1 MRAQDGPP
9 HLPIVGDFSNLRC
22 SAISF
27 LGETYSPPVS
37 QPCIFGAIFIGVRGH
52 VTLVTIDNFDGMAAS
67 GDGQISPD
75 EISEALANPNFEMP
89 QAGLCL
95 GVGSR
100 WVRGRIRLP
109 REVRMGSKGDFLG
122 SVGDNYKT
130 PRNTNH

>member
-1 MRAQDGPP
+1 MGPA
-9 HLPIVGDFSNLRC
+9 LPIVGDFSNLRC

-52 VTLVTIDNFDGMAAS
+52 VTLVTSTISMVCRA

-89 QAGLCL
+89 QVGFAS
-95 GVGSR
+95 GSR
-100 WVRGRIRLP
+100 WVRQD
-109 REVRMGSKGDFLG
+109 V
-122 SVGDNYKT
+122 
-130 PRNTNH
+130 